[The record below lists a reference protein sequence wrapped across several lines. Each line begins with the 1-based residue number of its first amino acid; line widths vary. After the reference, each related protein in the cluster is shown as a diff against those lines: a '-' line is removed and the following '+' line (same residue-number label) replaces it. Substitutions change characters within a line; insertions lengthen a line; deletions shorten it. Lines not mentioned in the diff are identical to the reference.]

1 MLMVFS
7 SSALPSWC
15 FLTHLPSSSFGF
27 VVADL
32 PSQVW
37 ATVNSWKNS
46 PSKVFKAL
54 GSDSNTLTQQGSASS
69 NPLLLCSIEK
79 AKTDLSIAKKRRRN
93 SLAPNI
99 VLGLKLPIWVHV
111 SFRPIASMGLD
122 DTELAIAAYL
132 YGLIARIDV
141 FKSLMP
147 GKPIVSLV
155 LDLIGDIMKSE
166 LTRESGYWFLPPVF
180 AAIFLDE
187 VLEDRS
193 FYDFETT
200 SNPISSEFEFEE
212 QEGLPTLE
220 DGSTLIYLARCVEMT
235 RVDDGN
241 RMKIA
246 VSLVSRNHNMIEY
259 RMLHDQKKKYTPAID
274 IWITGCIFVELLT
287 RKPLFPGKNVVHQ
300 LDLMTDLLG
309 TPSLEAIA
317 RVRNEK
323 ARKYLSSMRKKK
335 LFPNADPLALRLL
348 ERMLAFKPKDRPSTE
363 EALADP
369 YFKGSAKV
377 EREPSAQ
384 PVTKMEFEFERRR
397 ITKEDV
403 QEPIY
408 HEILEY
414 YPKMLKEFL
423 KGAEPTGFMYPSAL
437 DHFKKQFTYL
447 EEHYN
452 KGGTVIPPERQH
464 ASLPRCCFGYRSFT
478 SSGNRK
484 VAKGVLQK
492 YGATV
497 TYVEGGRAALQMLK
511 PLHNFDAGFMDLQM
525 PEMDG
530 FFLAF
535 ECNESSIV
543 APIRTELKEQPMPQK
558 FSKQSTDAQS
568 QHAPRSDTEY
578 EIPQEDS
585 AGYSLTAKH
594 ALLDGEENLKKVDS
608 FSRTKGNAIL

>member
-1 MLMVFS
+1 CGQPVFLLAS
-7 SSALPSWC
+7 GSVDQGSESRVCFALS
-15 FLTHLPSSSFGF
+15 H
-27 VVADL
+27 
-32 PSQVW
+32 Q
-37 ATVNSWKNS
+37 VNSWKNS

-180 AAIFLDE
+180 ALSKKTKMDPSCLPSCITDVYLGKIDCLKRRTTLKSAIFLDE

-220 DGSTLIYLARCVEMT
+220 DGSASVVFPFFWGFKVKVGVR
-235 RVDDGN
+235 
-241 RMKIA
+241 
-246 VSLVSRNHNMIEY
+246 
-259 RMLHDQKKKYTPAID
+259 YTPAID

-317 RVRNEK
+317 R
-323 ARKYLSSMRKKK
+323 
-335 LFPNADPLALRLL
+335 
-348 ERMLAFKPKDRPSTE
+348 
-363 EALADP
+363 
-369 YFKGSAKV
+369 
-377 EREPSAQ
+377 
-384 PVTKMEFEFERRR
+384 
-397 ITKEDV
+397 
-403 QEPIY
+403 
-408 HEILEY
+408 
-414 YPKMLKEFL
+414 
-423 KGAEPTGFMYPSAL
+423 
-437 DHFKKQFTYL
+437 
-447 EEHYN
+447 
-452 KGGTVIPPERQH
+452 
-464 ASLPRCCFGYRSFT
+464 
-478 SSGNRK
+478 
-484 VAKGVLQK
+484 
-492 YGATV
+492 
-497 TYVEGGRAALQMLK
+497 
-511 PLHNFDAGFMDLQM
+511 
-525 PEMDG
+525 
-530 FFLAF
+530 
-535 ECNESSIV
+535 
-543 APIRTELKEQPMPQK
+543 
-558 FSKQSTDAQS
+558 
-568 QHAPRSDTEY
+568 
-578 EIPQEDS
+578 
-585 AGYSLTAKH
+585 
-594 ALLDGEENLKKVDS
+594 
-608 FSRTKGNAIL
+608 